1 MSRFKRGGA
10 LQGSRAGFAS
20 AKEEPGVP
28 YGLIKTAR
36 KSGQLNLS
44 GRGLTEVPPTVWR
57 MNIDTPEESRSNASF
72 SSDDRWWDQTDL
84 TKLILASNKLQSL
97 SEDIQLHP
105 ALTVLHVHDNEL
117 VSLPQSIGLLENL
130 QKLNISHNKLKE
142 LPEQFWNLKNLR
154 NLHLQQ
160 NELKRIPE
168 GIGQLTL
175 LDELDLSDNQIED
188 IPDTVGKLCNL
199 VKLNLSNNKLKTLPS
214 GIKTLKNLKI
224 LDCTHNELVSIPPEV
239 AQMAS
244 LEQLYLRHNK
254 LRILP
259 ELPSCKLL
267 KELYVGNNQIEFLGE
282 EHLKHLSVISVLEL
296 RDNKL
301 KSIPDEITLL
311 QGLERL
317 DLTNNDISNLPYGLG
332 DLPKLKTL
340 SLEGN
345 PLRTIRRDLL
355 TKGTQ
360 ELLKYLRSRVQV
372 NNEDKETNS
381 SESAMTL
388 PSQGKIN
395 IHAIK
400 TLKTLEYSEKQ
411 EAVISDDIFDA
422 AGENPIA
429 TVNFSKNQLTQIP
442 SRIVEFKATLS
453 DISLAFNK
461 LSCVSLEFCML
472 QQLLHVDFRN
482 NFLSSLPDELEA
494 LMRLRSIILSFN
506 RFKHFPDVLYCI
518 PSLETILI
526 SNNQIGAIDPLKLK
540 QLHKLSTLDLQNND
554 IMLVPPELGNCT
566 SLRALSLDGN
576 PFRNPRAAILSKGT
590 DALLEYLRSRIPT

>member
-57 MNIDTPEESRSNASF
+57 VNLDTPEESRSNVSF

-97 SEDIQLHP
+97 SEDIQLLP
-105 ALTVLHVHDNEL
+105 ALTVLDVHDNEL
-117 VSLPQSIGLLENL
+117 ASLPQSIGLLENL

-154 NLHLQQ
+154 SLHLQQ

-168 GIGQLTL
+168 EIGQLTL
-175 LDELDLSDNQIED
+175 LDELDLSKNQIDD
-188 IPDTVGKLCNL
+188 IPDDVGKLCNL
-199 VKLNLSNNKLKTLPS
+199 VKLDLSNNKLKTLPS
-214 GIKTLKNLKI
+214 GIKTLKIK
-224 LDCTHNELVSIPPEV
+224 
-239 AQMAS
+239 
-244 LEQLYLRHNK
+244 
-254 LRILP
+254 
-259 ELPSCKLL
+259 
-267 KELYVGNNQIEFLGE
+267 
-282 EHLKHLSVISVLEL
+282 
-296 RDNKL
+296 
-301 KSIPDEITLL
+301 
-311 QGLERL
+311 
-317 DLTNNDISNLPYGLG
+317 
-332 DLPKLKTL
+332 
-340 SLEGN
+340 
-345 PLRTIRRDLL
+345 
-355 TKGTQ
+355 
-360 ELLKYLRSRVQV
+360 
-372 NNEDKETNS
+372 NEDKETNS

-395 IHAIK
+395 LHAIK

-453 DISLAFNK
+453 DINLAFNK
-461 LSCVSLEFCML
+461 LSCVSLEVCML
-472 QQLLHVDFRN
+472 QQLLHVDF
-482 NFLSSLPDELEA
+482 
-494 LMRLRSIILSFN
+494 

-526 SNNQIGAIDPLKLK
+526 SNNQIGTIDPLKLK

-566 SLRALSLDGN
+566 SLRALNLDGN